1 MTTREELHSLV
12 NSLPEEALEAAYGAL
27 SHFRVWPPK
36 LPPQVEELRQAYE
49 KRFKEIQDTHAGE
62 IGGVAIGGGSM
73 EWPLAQS
80 APPLKSGYW
89 SFDHEDGDTL
99 VVETH
104 RYKDGHELA
113 IVERIS
119 IQDQRLVYGHEITG
133 PQGKREQRE
142 IIFDIS

>member
-1 MTTREELHSLV
+1 MPTREHLHTLI
-12 NSLPEEALEAAYGAL
+12 NSLPEEAIEAAYRVL
-27 SHFRVWPPK
+27 SHFQVWPPQ
-36 LPPQVEELRQAYE
+36 LPPEELRHMYE
-49 KRFKEIQDTHAGE
+49 KRLKEVQEAHVGE
-62 IGGVAIGGGSM
+62 IDGVAIGGGSM
-73 EWPLAQS
+73 EWPLAGS
-80 APPLKSGYW
+80 AAPLKSGYW

-113 IVERIS
+113 IVERIR
-119 IQDQRLVYGHEITG
+119 IQDERLVYGHEITG